1 MGGSGVEWTSI
12 DAYCSTELN
21 HRLIDLA
28 ASSSTTAAA
37 APSPP
42 DDDDYWSIVLASAS
56 ASASSSTSSLNNVN
70 NRKFLKQLKLPAMH
84 PFCSSSN
91 ISNNNNSRTMNM
103 NTNTNMTMNME
114 NSNDHHATTTSTTTT
129 TIPPMGSF
137 NLFEEIFQMKPI
149 TTNKQGQQEG
159 YESSSS
165 SSSNIFTIAITL
177 WYLLVPALLAMCE
190 LWVRLF
196 AGYIGPIGIMQL
208 VKENYSLEPKTTMMI
223 QTKRKPDNNDNNTKV
238 LSIVIILTVVSTLVI
253 MTDTLYVLQNGPL
266 YGAILFVT
274 SILVSYRL
282 CYLKSMQLTTSIVS
296 ILLLVAIYLITNIT
310 RGTDGTGTGIGI
322 GVQFGN
328 PADEVKIQE
337 GLYYDENN
345 TYISQIVQHWS
356 HEYRRYDDT
365 TRTYDG
371 TKIDHDYDYD
381 HDTKVATPGQQQ
393 RPAATSWITTGDG
406 RTGLPFILNKYDLR
420 EYPTWVRVFL
430 QVPANDD
437 TDTDT
442 NSNNNNHN
450 GYNNE
455 EMSSSSEYEYIA
467 LDISFPTT
475 DIDTDTDTII
485 GHDTS
490 KPMYLILHGLSG
502 GSQEEYIRDMTIR
515 RNKEGSTVIVMVA
528 RGMMDLPIQG
538 YHIFHGART
547 SDVHTTATIIKQNT
561 IRSQS
566 SQQILIGVG
575 YSMGGIIISNYVGRY
590 GTECAL
596 DGAIAISGG
605 LDMRY
610 QKYAYRAQRLWQP
623 LLTNTLRND
632 FLLGKFGHRIKSK
645 VSAYEF
651 QRILQATHITVRS
664 ICMHALLF

>member
-103 NTNTNMTMNME
+103 NTNMTMNME

-310 RGTDGTGTGIGI
+310 HGTDGTGTGIGI